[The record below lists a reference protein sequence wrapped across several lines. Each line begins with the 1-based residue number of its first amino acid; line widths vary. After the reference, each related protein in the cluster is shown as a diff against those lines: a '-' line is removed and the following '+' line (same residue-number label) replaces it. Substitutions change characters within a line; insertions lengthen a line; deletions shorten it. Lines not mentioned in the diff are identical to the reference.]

1 MTLPSALGIAVV
13 GSGYTSASILTHLL
27 DLQPELAAQITVF
40 GPGPFGHGA
49 AFGTAHPDF
58 RLNVRAQI
66 MQLRPARP
74 DVFPAWAEQ
83 NIEDKTAHCAEGAF
97 YRRADFARYLNTE
110 IEKLSH
116 SDEVSFCAQR
126 VISADFDNGS
136 ALWHLVR
143 EDGQF
148 HTAETLILATGN
160 PTPDWPCPIDEA
172 CWPEAHSLLI
182 RSPWSGTW
190 LDKIDPGD
198 EIVVVG
204 GGLTA
209 MDAVYALG
217 RAGHSGRIR
226 IVTPVGLLP
235 PAQTDW
241 IPYEAVTW
249 PDDIDSAS
257 EFIRFFNRRLKA
269 NKRYDWTDTVW
280 QSRFEALRVHLNP
293 VWRRLADSEKRRL
306 MAHLG
311 AFWSLA
317 RYRSAPQTNAMATQ
331 LQNSGQ
337 LELLTGRVVHIS
349 AAADPGRL
357 SAHLASGETL
367 PADGIV
373 NCTGMGRDP
382 LLADMLTTGVVRAD
396 AFGRGPGLGD
406 DLRLCTP
413 SGQPYPSAYA
423 LGALTAGSEGD
434 VVGATTISRQAA
446 ALARHMHLSESQ
458 KQKRNQF

>member
-27 DLQPELAAQITVF
+27 DTQPEQAAQITVF

-74 DVFPAWAEQ
+74 DRFPIWAGQ
-83 NIEDKTAHCAEGAF
+83 NIDDEEAHCAEGAF
-97 YRRADFARYLNTE
+97 YRRADFARYLSTE
-110 IEKLSH
+110 INKLPCIG
-116 SDEVSFCAQR
+116 EVSFCAQR
-126 VISADFDNGS
+126 VISADYDKGS
-136 ALWHLVR
+136 ALWYLVR
-143 EDGQF
+143 EDGRM

-160 PTPDWPCPIDEA
+160 PAPDWPCPIDQA
-172 CWPEAHSLLI
+172 CHTGSNSSLV

-190 LDKIDPGD
+190 LDTVDPDD
-198 EIVVVG
+198 EIVVIG

-217 RAGHSGRIR
+217 RVGHRGGIR
-226 IVTPVGLLP
+226 IVTPAGLLP
-235 PAQTDW
+235 PAQTNW
-241 IPYEAVTW
+241 TAYEAVSW
-249 PDDIDSAS
+249 PDDVDSAS
-257 EFIRFFNRRLKA
+257 EFIRFFNRKLKG
-269 NKRYDWTDTVW
+269 NQRYAWTDTVW

-306 MAHLG
+306 IAHLG

-317 RYRSAPQTNAMATQ
+317 RYRSAPQTNAMAKQ
-331 LQNSGQ
+331 LEATGQ
-337 LELLTGRVVHIS
+337 LEVSTGRVVHIS
-349 AAADPGRL
+349 AAAGPERL
-357 SAHLASGETL
+357 SVHLASGENL
-367 PADGIV
+367 PADRIV

-382 LLADMLTTGVVRAD
+382 LLADMMTKGVIRAD

-406 DLRLCTP
+406 NLRLRTP
-413 SGQPYPSAYA
+413 SGQPYPSGYA

-446 ALARHMHLSESQ
+446 MLARHMHPSGS
-458 KQKRNQF
+458 